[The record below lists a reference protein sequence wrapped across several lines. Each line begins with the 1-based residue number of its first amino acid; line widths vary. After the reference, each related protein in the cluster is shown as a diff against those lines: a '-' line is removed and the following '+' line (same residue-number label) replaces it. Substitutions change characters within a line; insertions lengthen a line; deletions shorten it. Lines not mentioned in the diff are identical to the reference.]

1 MKPFEGGARLPA
13 RTIVAPLPARTTF
26 VTWALWSAIVL
37 GLAAIA
43 WTLPV
48 ASKDGWGPD
57 LMAIAP
63 PLARWDAGWYY
74 QIAHDGYR
82 YDPAA
87 AANNVGFYPLYPLLM
102 RGLGDA
108 TGMSLFRAGIVISL
122 AALLAA
128 MLLISTLARD
138 AGSDEFASLAALLFY
153 PTSFFLAAG
162 YTESL
167 FLLAT
172 AGALVAARRARW
184 LLAGLA
190 GAAAALTRF
199 NGFLIVVPLAWFA
212 WDQARARGRWPR
224 AAFAGMAA
232 TVAGAIAFPVY
243 LAIRWGDPLL
253 YVHSKA
259 RGWTQHPKPFWSLA
273 IDVLRETVARVRQP
287 GPGGKLMFVL
297 TAGSTVLFLLLTL
310 ALFRRRLFPEGL
322 YCAATLVLL
331 LDSGTLDG
339 MHRYVL
345 ALFPCFF
352 VLGSWLKRS
361 RAAAL
366 GYAWF
371 GCGMGVFLLTRF
383 VHWIFVG

>member
-1 MKPFEGGARLPA
+1 MGSSLRTSTGADALRN
-13 RTIVAPLPARTTF
+13 RTVVL
-26 VTWALWSAIVL
+26 TWALWSAVVF

-48 ASKDGWGPD
+48 SSRDGWGPE

-63 PLARWDAGWYY
+63 PLARWDSGWYY

-87 AANNVGFYPLYPLLM
+87 AENNVGFYPLYPLLM
-102 RGLGDA
+102 RGLGSA
-108 TGMSLFRAGIVISL
+108 TGMSLFRAGIVIAL
-122 AALLAA
+122 VALLGA
-128 MLLISTLARD
+128 MLLIALLSRD
-138 AGSDEFASLAALLFY
+138 AGSDEFASLGAILFF

-172 AGALVAARRARW
+172 AAAFAAARRSHW
-184 LLAGLA
+184 LLAGAA

-199 NGFLIVVPLAWFA
+199 NGFLILVPLAWFA

-224 AAFAGMAA
+224 AAFAGIAV
-232 TVAGAIAFPVY
+232 TIAGAVAFPTY
-243 LAIRWGDPLL
+243 LALRWGDPLL

-273 IDVLRETVARVRQP
+273 ADIVRETVARVRQP
-287 GPGGKLMFVL
+287 GPGGKLMFAL
-297 TAGSTVLFLLLTL
+297 TAGSTVLFGLLTF

-322 YCAATLVLL
+322 YCAATLLL
-331 LDSGTLDG
+331 LFNSGTLDG

-352 VLGSWLKRS
+352 VLGSWLARS
-361 RAAAL
+361 RAGAL

-371 GCGMGVFLLTRF
+371 GCGMGVFLMTRF